1 MQILVV
7 GKSRRAGKSKAGKD
21 YDFTTL
27 MVEYDMR
34 ENDDNSGVLVDRINV
49 SASMMPFALVEVG
62 ATYDLDFDRNG
73 YLLAIKKLE
82 F

>member
-1 MQILVV
+1 MRILVV
-7 GKSRRAGKSKAGKD
+7 GKSHRAGTSKAGKD

-34 ENDDNSGVLVDRINV
+34 VNDDNSGVVVDRINV

-62 ATYDLDFDRNG
+62 ATYDVDFDRNG
-73 YLLAIKKLE
+73 YLLGIEKL
-82 F
+82 